1 MSFGKTENSNC
12 AYIGEGCVLSGRIE
26 VPDSIVI
33 DGIVEGDLVARSIK
47 VGLTGMIKGN
57 IVTTEADIHGAVAQ
71 KFEVKQL
78 LTVRSTGR
86 IDGLVH
92 YGEVL
97 LEKGAVVTGELVS
110 MDFRSDKK
118 ESKDSFQKIDKLR
131 LSYET
136 ASEAES

>member
-1 MSFGKTENSNC
+1 MNNNNNGNSNC
-12 AYIGEGCVLSGRIE
+12 AYIGEGCVFKGRIE
-26 VPDSIVI
+26 VPDSIMV

-47 VGLTGMIKGN
+47 VGLAGMIKGN
-57 IVTTEADIHGAVAQ
+57 IVTTEAEIHGTVAQ
-71 KFEVKQL
+71 SFKVKQL

-97 LEKGAVVTGELVS
+97 LEKGAVITGELVS

-136 ASEAES
+136 ASEIES